1 MFKLNIT
8 DEIIDELKSCWWYLV
23 VSKNFQLN
31 WKFKLNITDEITDRM
46 VKNINI

>member
-8 DEIIDELKSCWWYLV
+8 DEINDELKSWWYLM
-23 VSKNFQLN
+23 VSKTFQLN
-31 WKFKLNITDEITDRM
+31 WKFKLNITDEITDVM